1 MSKKNKTIQ
10 FRILQPTKEIYQQID
25 EVKHNTKIK
34 TNSKLFL
41 YLLNYALTNK
51 KTAPPAYG
59 NKNALSMLQRKS
71 KRKEWE
77 PKTGFKPA

>member
-10 FRILQPTKEIYQQID
+10 LRILKPTKEIYQQID
-25 EVKHNTKIK
+25 EIKHKTKIK

-51 KTAPPAYG
+51 KTAPPA
-59 NKNALSMLQRKS
+59 
-71 KRKEWE
+71 
-77 PKTGFKPA
+77 